1 MDQEERI
8 FTRDEANRTLERLR
22 PLVLDLQEEWE
33 RIKALNPEIQK
44 TREKALMDA
53 FSPHGVEYVESVSH
67 LMLVMRQVREMG
79 VLVKDLDKGLCD
91 FPYLKQDRVVYLCWQ
106 LGEDSIEY
114 WHDVESGFSGR
125 EPLGEQDL

>member
-1 MDQEERI
+1 MEQEERI
-8 FTRDEANRTLERLR
+8 FTRDEANRMLERLR

-79 VLVKDLDKGLCD
+79 VPVKDLDKGLCD

>member
-1 MDQEERI
+1 MEQEERI